1 MSNKKTEQPTP
12 NTLNC
17 PPTDN
22 LPGVAFLKGEKRG
35 IPRKKTQGKE
45 KLLVEISLPYPKGAK
60 IRKDIID
67 LAQNGLS
74 FKMLS
79 SEGYFLPG
87 TPLKNLTIIQDESV
101 LSRMSGEV
109 IYAIAFNEEQEQCY
123 RIGVQ
128 LNTDQKRRSVL
139 GKGPFPHQV
148 RPLRYGDNTIENLS
162 RIVVFT
168 FKNKQEV
175 SHKILNF
182 SKYGLA
188 FQLEENENLFKLG
201 DVLESL
207 QVVVNNEM
215 VYSGKATIVNLREE
229 DKGLAIGVSLRGTLL
244 DIEKIFSIKRTEE
257 TSREL
262 IHHLKTFWISD
273 KVDLNFKTQIAD
285 IRYFLEKIKKVLDI
299 EEDSLK
305 SEVSGI
311 RKSIEKKLIFDVGR
325 EVFEYLDRAFESLN
339 IIAKNFNAE
348 QHNIHKEYFQ
358 SHLHSLFLLSPFV
371 LRCFTKPLGY
381 AGDYEMMDMIYRDPD
396 EGSTLFSRLLNIYAC
411 DHIRPARASRNRIP
425 YLLKQVSNTVDK
437 VIEKEGNGKV
447 KITSIACGPANE
459 ITDFIKNSEK
469 SNQCEIN
476 LIDIEPEALY
486 TSQDR
491 LLALKALNRHDVKIT
506 FQNKSIKQI
515 IQESRKNSSHQ
526 RQHLIYSAGLFE
538 YLSSETAKRLV
549 EVLYETLDCGGT
561 LVIGNFD
568 PSNEFKC
575 FMDYVAEWYLI
586 YRTKEEMLSLA
597 NGIPQ
602 YRNIYCESE
611 ETGINNFLVIE
622 K

>member
-1 MSNKKTEQPTP
+1 
-12 NTLNC
+12 
-17 PPTDN
+17 
-22 LPGVAFLKGEKRG
+22 
-35 IPRKKTQGKE
+35 
-45 KLLVEISLPYPKGAK
+45 
-60 IRKDIID
+60 
-67 LAQNGLS
+67 

-101 LSRMSGEV
+101 ISRVSGEV
-109 IYAIAFNEEQEQCY
+109 IYAIASNEEQERCY

-128 LNTDQKRRSVL
+128 FNKDQKRRSVL
-139 GKGPFPHQV
+139 GKRPLPHQV
-148 RPLRYGDNTIENLS
+148 RPLRYGDDTIENLS
-162 RIVVFT
+162 KIVVFT

-182 SKYGLA
+182 SKYGVA
-188 FQLEENENLFKLG
+188 FQLSENENLFRLG

-207 QVVVNNEM
+207 QIVVNNEM
-215 VYSGKATIVNLREE
+215 VYCGKATIVNLREDGKE
-229 DKGLAIGVSLRGTLL
+229 LVIGVALRGTLL
-244 DIEKIFSIKRTEE
+244 DIERIFSIKRTEE

-262 IHHLKTFWISD
+262 IQHIKTSCISD
-273 KVDLNFKTQIAD
+273 KADSTFKTQVAD
-285 IRYFLEKIKKVLDI
+285 IRYFLEKIKKVLDA
-299 EEDSLK
+299 EEESLK

-311 RKSIEKKLIFDVGR
+311 RKSIEKKLISDVAK
-325 EVFEYLDRAFESLN
+325 EAFEYLDRSFENLN
-339 IIAKNFNAE
+339 GIVKNFNSE

-358 SHLHSLFLLSPFV
+358 SHLHPLFLLSPFV

-396 EGSTLFSRLLNIYAC
+396 EGNTLFSRLLNIYSC
-411 DHIRPARASRNRIP
+411 YHIRPARASRNRIP
-425 YLLKQVSNTVDK
+425 YLLKQISNVVNK
-437 VIEKEGNGKV
+437 VIEKDGNAKA
-447 KITSIACGPANE
+447 KISSIACGPANE

-515 IQESRKNSSHQ
+515 IQESKKNSA
-526 RQHLIYSAGLFE
+526 QHKQHIIYSAGLFE
-538 YLSSETAKRLV
+538 YLSHETAARLV
-549 EVLYETLDCGGT
+549 EVLYETLDFGGT
-561 LVIGNFD
+561 LIIGNFD

-602 YRNIYCESE
+602 YRNIWCESE